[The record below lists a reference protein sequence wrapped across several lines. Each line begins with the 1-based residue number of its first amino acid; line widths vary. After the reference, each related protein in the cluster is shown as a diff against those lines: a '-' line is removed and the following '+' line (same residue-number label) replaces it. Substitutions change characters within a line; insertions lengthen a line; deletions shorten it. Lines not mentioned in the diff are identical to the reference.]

1 YADSQL
7 GEVLIWH
14 FFNQLVIRRF
24 VWKEQPDEALLK
36 KAREEDIPHC
46 LDYLETEL
54 PATGFFCQSFG
65 MADIALASFFR
76 NAYFARWTID
86 GQRWPKVAN
95 WLSEVLAHESFA
107 KLSRFEEISLRTPIE
122 KHRSALA
129 EAGAPISEAS
139 FFSPSP
145 RRGILVI

>member
-1 YADSQL
+1 SLAL
-7 GEVLIWH
+7 AAPG
-14 FFNQLVIRRF
+14 NTLV
-24 VWKEQPDEALLK
+24 VCSWLHLLK
-36 KAREEDIPHC
+36 GRSLLKTR
-46 LDYLETEL
+46 
-54 PATGFFCQSFG
+54 GGS
-65 MADIALASFFR
+65 DIALASFFR